1 MKIAF
6 YGQPLMTNN
15 KTGIGY
21 CEEGLVRGL
30 LKDYPE
36 NEYSADV
43 FTAGSRGLADCIRSY
58 GEIGIHECRRM
69 SERVFK
75 LISLIWEIPY
85 HWLFPQK
92 RDITHFFNYIIPFGV
107 RGKKVVTVHDL
118 SFLEYPET
126 VRGRTMLM
134 LRRHLKHS
142 VKRADAIIAISDF
155 TKRQILKFYDVSPD
169 KIHLVPCGIDYTQ
182 YHTEYNASQVDAAK
196 KRYGIKGEYFLYLGT
211 LEPRKNLVGLIR
223 AYEKFYHKC
232 SGDGEIP
239 DLVLAGG
246 KGWMYDDIFRTA
258 GEVSCSSHIVF
269 TGYVDEADKPCLMKG
284 ATVFCF
290 PSFYEGFGMPPLEAM
305 ACGTPVITS
314 NTSSLA
320 EVTGE
325 AAVQV
330 DPCDIDKMAEAMY
343 GLYRDH
349 DWQAQLRCRGLE
361 QAKKYSWESAV
372 EKLERVYEGI

>member
-30 LKDYPE
+30 LKDYPG

-43 FTAGSRGLADCIRSY
+43 FTVGSRESADCIRSY

-75 LISLIWEIPY
+75 LISLVLEIPY

-92 RDITHFFNYIIPFGV
+92 RDITHFFNYVVPFGV
-107 RGKKVVTVHDL
+107 RGKTVVTVYDL
-118 SFLEYPET
+118 AFLEYPET

-134 LRRHLKHS
+134 LRRHLRHS
-142 VKRADAIIAISDF
+142 VKRADAIIAISEF
-155 TKRQILKFYDVSPD
+155 TKRRILKFYDVSPD
-169 KIHLVPCGIDYTQ
+169 KIHLVPCGIDYSQ
-182 YHTEYNASQVDAAK
+182 YHTEYKDSQVDAAK
-196 KRYGIKGEYFLYLGT
+196 KKYGIEGEYFLYLGT

-223 AYEKFYHKC
+223 AYERFYHKC
-232 SGDGEIP
+232 SGDSKVPG
-239 DLVLAGG
+239 LVLAGG
-246 KGWMYDDIFRTA
+246 RGWMYDDIFRTA
-258 GEVSCSSHIVF
+258 KEVSCSSHIVF
-269 TGYVDEADKPCLMKG
+269 TGYVDEEDKPCLMKG
-284 ATVFCF
+284 ASIFCF

-305 ACGTPVITS
+305 ACGTPVLTS

-320 EVTGE
+320 EVTGD
-325 AAVQV
+325 AAVQI
-330 DPCDIDKMAEAMY
+330 DPDNIDEMAEAMY
-343 GLYRDH
+343 ELYRDEKRRG
-349 DWQAQLRCRGLE
+349 QLRQLGLE

-372 EKLERVYEGI
+372 EKLERVYESI